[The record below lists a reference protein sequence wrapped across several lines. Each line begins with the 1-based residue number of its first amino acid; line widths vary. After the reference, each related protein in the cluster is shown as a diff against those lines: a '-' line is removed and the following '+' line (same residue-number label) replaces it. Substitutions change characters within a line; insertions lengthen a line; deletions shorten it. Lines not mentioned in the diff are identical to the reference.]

1 VPEGLSVTMID
12 ADEVDV
18 KAVLVFHGIVF
29 NHYEEPMIQEV
40 KVTDL
45 DPDKLSSLPGIVA
58 YIAREGDSLWNIGK
72 KYYVPV
78 SQIKDINE
86 LASDEIHPGDKLL
99 IVKGIS

>member
-1 VPEGLSVTMID
+1 MID

-58 YIAREGDSLWNIGK
+58 
-72 KYYVPV
+72 
-78 SQIKDINE
+78 
-86 LASDEIHPGDKLL
+86 
-99 IVKGIS
+99 